1 MSLRRIALPR
11 IRPWLLF
18 LLASFAIWI
27 VVLET
32 IIRPSAISLESTPM
46 LLRLSWWLLP
56 PLIFIF
62 SLFTGQ
68 WALGSAKA
76 EAAELKQQ
84 QESEL
89 LQRATAAKASEA
101 AKAKEQ
107 QQFSLE
113 IRSVGI
119 TVERFRQMAIWKQL
133 DKTNHPLKSMLSQNP
148 DDYEWA
154 WETRL
159 LQTKMRANNAF
170 ENALRLWVERWPIPV
185 LVADS
190 NGWGADRILW
200 AENGSGLG
208 IHLFTA
214 LGAHQGE
221 GSDKLVQQAFQYF
234 DDHPELPAIL
244 LLSTDSQEHA
254 IKPNVK
260 DDRFVPIL
268 PDSIVAILLTR
279 SDRVDQYLRPYA
291 VDVPYNINKLKTQ
304 YDIIKLWNAYFDQER
319 AYRKSTPKP
328 FDTMPTSYWNEGVK
342 TLISQI
348 DPNAAQGGMIPFW
361 NAGKAGFQAT
371 PWLPVRWTKW
381 QIEDEYDRAP
391 IVGHLHRPVEI
402 DLKGKNDAAK
412 ATAIA
417 TGWQQALATLP
428 DGSVPQW
435 LFYDTGADSKQVIPF
450 SRAMSMES
458 TPQPLD
464 FSDAAHSYNLSQR
477 IGNTGVSSPFV
488 QLGLGTMRSYHKGGV
503 SATVNLRQPERAS
516 IIMISPPTAAEKAK
530 NKPNPHNTNHA
541 NDPDPFVSKV
551 M

>member
-11 IRPWLLF
+11 IRPWLL
-18 LLASFAIWI
+18 LLLVSFAIWI

-101 AKAKEQ
+101 AKAKSQ

-133 DKTNHPLKSMLSQNP
+133 DKTNHPLKSMLSQKP
-148 DDYEWA
+148 EDYEWA
-154 WETRL
+154 GEARL

-170 ENALRLWVERWPIPV
+170 ENALRFWVERWPIPV

-190 NGWGADRILW
+190 NGRGLNRVRW
-200 AENGSGLG
+200 AQNGSGMS

-214 LGAHQGE
+214 LAAHQGE

-244 LLSTDSQEHA
+244 LLSADSQEHSLDG
-254 IKPNVK
+254 VK
-260 DDRFVPIL
+260 DARFVPTL

-279 SDRVDQYLRPYA
+279 SDRVDQYLRPFA
-291 VDVPYNINKLKTQ
+291 VDVPYNINMDKTQ
-304 YDIIKLWNAYFDQER
+304 YDIIKLWNFYWDQKDT
-319 AYRKSTPKP
+319 YRTSIPKS
-328 FDTMPTSYWNEGVK
+328 FDTMPTDYWNGEVK
-342 TLISQI
+342 KLISQI

-402 DLKGKNDAAK
+402 DLKDKNDAAK

-417 TGWQQALATLP
+417 AGWQQALATLP

-435 LFYDTGADSKQVIPF
+435 LFYDTGADTKQVIPF

-530 NKPNPHNTNHA
+530 NKPNPYNTNHA